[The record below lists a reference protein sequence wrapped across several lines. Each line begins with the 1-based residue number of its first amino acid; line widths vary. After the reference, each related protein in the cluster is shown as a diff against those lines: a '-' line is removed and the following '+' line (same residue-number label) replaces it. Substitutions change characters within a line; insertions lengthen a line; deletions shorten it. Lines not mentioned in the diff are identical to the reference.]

1 MLGPKT
7 KLLAAQRDRALQR
20 IARAGYSLADL
31 ILNRHQDRA
40 HAHAQLLAALQVQP
54 HVTTTGI
61 THTHWHHAH
70 PLASRT
76 PTGSTHTHWH
86 HSHRATLCCRL
97 RSAQQTKS
105 PPFHRAPSRWLTPPP
120 PPPPPLSLSTLT
132 WIGPSLLSSARPL
145 PTVASCK
152 CAIVSTSA
160 PTRNFTSAPRH
171 NCHFTFTITL
181 PRTLGEQ
188 QSHSLP

>member
-1 MLGPKT
+1 MLGPKA

-20 IARAGYSLADL
+20 IARAGCSLADF

-61 THTHWHHAH
+61 THTHWHH
-70 PLASRT
+70 T
-76 PTGSTHTHWH
+76 
-86 HSHRATLCCRL
+86 HRATLCCRL

-105 PPFHRAPSRWLTPPP
+105 PPFHRAPSRWLPPQP

-152 CAIVSTSA
+152 CAIASTSA
-160 PTRNFTSAPRH
+160 PTRNFTSALKH

-188 QSHSLP
+188 QSHSLPRWLHS

>member
-20 IARAGYSLADL
+20 IARAGCSLADL

-76 PTGSTHTHWH
+76 PTGITHTEQRFAAGCAVRSRRNRR
-86 HSHRATLCCRL
+86 HS
-97 RSAQQTKS
+97 
-105 PPFHRAPSRWLTPPP
+105 
-120 PPPPPLSLSTLT
+120 
-132 WIGPSLLSSARPL
+132 IARQ
-145 PTVASCK
+145 A
-152 CAIVSTSA
+152 A
-160 PTRNFTSAPRH
+160 
-171 NCHFTFTITL
+171 
-181 PRTLGEQ
+181 G
-188 QSHSLP
+188 